1 MSKGFFIDETKC
13 TGCKACV
20 VTCKDKCGI
29 DAGMNLRTVTTEE
42 RGSFPFVRV
51 CFHSKSC
58 HNCKNPACVENCPTG
73 AMNRDND
80 LKIVRVDTER
90 CIGCGTC
97 AKVCPFGAPTIDE
110 SSKKCKKC
118 DFCYDLIKNGKN
130 PACVDVCNARALD
143 FGELDDLKAKYAGA
157 KSVGGETKASTLI
170 IKK

>member
-51 CFHSKSC
+51 CFHSRSC
-58 HNCKNPACVENCPTG
+58 HNCKNPAC
-73 AMNRDND
+73 
-80 LKIVRVDTER
+80 
-90 CIGCGTC
+90 
-97 AKVCPFGAPTIDE
+97 AKVCPFGAPAIDE
-110 SSKKCKKC
+110 SAKKCKKC
-118 DFCYDLIKNGKN
+118 DFCYDLIKKGKN

-143 FGELDDLKAKYAGA
+143 FGELDDLKAKHAGA